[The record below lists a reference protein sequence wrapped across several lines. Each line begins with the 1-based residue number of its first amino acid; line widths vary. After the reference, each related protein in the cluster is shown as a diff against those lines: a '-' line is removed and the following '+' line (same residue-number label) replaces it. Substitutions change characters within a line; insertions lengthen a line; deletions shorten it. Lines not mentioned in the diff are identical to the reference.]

1 MALKSLAGFV
11 LLLLSSSLT
20 VNTVQAHNA
29 PALPDSSVQKPS
41 QQFAWPFAGVSGPD
55 TWLLGQLYGNT
66 PGAFNRKRSDYF
78 AGQGVHFGVDI
89 SARCGT
95 PVLAIAD
102 GRVTDVDGP
111 HGSPPHNVVIEHAGN
126 LASLYGHLLERS
138 SLKLGQLVKR
148 GQSIGKSGDS
158 QFTCQSAPH
167 LHLEIRDASHQRF
180 FNPILY
186 LKADWDSLSLVGG
199 FGRGYMRD
207 LEQPR
212 RWQSLTDQ
220 PQARRGGA
228 LLNNYRNPWPPPP
241 GSSVKLPPVGSFE
254 AGIKRVKST
263 AFAGTFNSTAKPLT
277 SGGCCANPMWFDE
290 FTVVFLDKPSP
301 SARTGYYSVFPMA
314 PRKPEYFGP
323 VAFLPNAAGYFS
335 PQYAIWP
342 QGRSSTVEE
351 LLSKRR
357 FSLPTGGVNP
367 QFSSSGTQAA
377 WTVSGQERNND
388 RRKGEVYLVS
398 TLAGKPAKPRLL
410 ATRYGG
416 GFSGWIDDD
425 TVLLSGKR
433 APLDPDRLLETLNLK
448 TGASKVLARAQ
459 NFRSI
464 SLSPYAKYV
473 VYSVAFDRPDRNGQF
488 IADTVSGKVMKL
500 EQFGSVRWRYGPGMF
515 SGQLPQPG
523 LITERVLMIP
533 LEPPSES
540 NRFDSRSRGGEP
552 DKPQRLLEIDAS
564 TGNSREL
571 LKLPRKVTL
580 DDWSVSPSGSL
591 IVYRSSGDLNLYT
604 LELP

>member
-1 MALKSLAGFV
+1 MALKSYAPFA
-11 LLLLSSSLT
+11 LLLLSSSLF
-20 VNTVQAHNA
+20 VQAHEA
-29 PALPDSSVQKPS
+29 PALPDSSLEKPA
-41 QQFAWPFAGVSGPD
+41 QQFSWPFAGNPGPN
-55 TWLLGQLYGNT
+55 TWLLGQRYGNT
-66 PGAFNRKRSDYF
+66 TGAYSRRRSDYG
-78 AGQGVHFGVDI
+78 AGQGIHFGVDI

-102 GRVTDVDGP
+102 GRVTEVDGP
-111 HGSPPHNVVIEHAGN
+111 HGSAPHNLVILHAGN

-138 SLKLGQLVKR
+138 SLKVGQQVVR
-148 GQSIGKSGDS
+148 GQVVGKSGDS

-167 LHLEIRDASHQRF
+167 LHLEIRDASHKRF
-180 FNPILY
+180 FNPIGY

-199 FGRGYMRD
+199 FGRGFERD

-212 RWQSLTDQ
+212 KWQSLQDQ
-220 PQARRGGA
+220 PQAQRGGA
-228 LLNNYRNPWPPPP
+228 LLNNYRSPWPPPP
-241 GSSVKLPPVGSFE
+241 GSSVKLPPLGSFE
-254 AGIKRVKST
+254 AGIKRVESS
-263 AFAGTFNSTAKPLT
+263 AFAGAPDNLTKPLT
-277 SGGCCANPMWFDE
+277 SGGCCANPMWFDD
-290 FTVVFLDKPSP
+290 FTVLFLDKPSP
-301 SARTGYYSVFPMA
+301 SARVGYYSVFPVA

-323 VAFLPNAAGYFS
+323 VAFLPNLAGNFA

-388 RRKGEVYLVS
+388 RRKGEVYVAS
-398 TLAGKPAKPRLL
+398 TLAGKPGKPRLV

-448 TGASKVLARAQ
+448 TGASKVLALAQ
-459 NFRSI
+459 NFRGI

-473 VYSVAFDRPDRNGQF
+473 VYSIAFDRPDRNGQF
-488 IADTVSGKVMKL
+488 ITETASGKVVKL
-500 EQFGSVRWRYGPGMF
+500 EKFGSVRWRSSSGVFSMRPRRPGPLGD
-515 SGQLPQPG
+515 
-523 LITERVLMIP
+523 RALMIP
-533 LEPPSES
+533 LEPS
-540 NRFDSRSRGGEP
+540 
-552 DKPQRLLEIDAS
+552 KPQQLLEIDPVS
-564 TGNSREL
+564 GCSDVL
-571 LKLPRKVTL
+571 LTLPRNVTL
-580 DDWSVSPSGSL
+580 DDWSVSPSGL
-591 IVYRSSGDLNLYT
+591 FMVYRSSRDLNLYS
-604 LELP
+604 LGLP